1 MTYVMNSV
9 DTEGSEML
17 ILEDTEALHLLNTT
31 VLQML
36 EQLSKK
42 WMDSDLKTLELS
54 FSSKKEKAIKIE
66 EDHLMLMCATT
77 VEEKDIGQM
86 SAKKLISDTET
97 NVTDAANQDISR
109 KIAH

>member
-1 MTYVMNSV
+1 MTCVMNSV
-9 DTEGSEML
+9 DTEGSEMW

-36 EQLSKK
+36 EQLLKK
-42 WMDSDLKTLELS
+42 WMDSVLKTRESL
-54 FSSKKEKAIKIE
+54 FSLKREKVIKTE
-66 EDHLMLMCATT
+66 EDLPMLTYATI

-97 NVTDAANQDISR
+97 NVTDVANQDISR
-109 KIAH
+109 KIAL